1 MKFKYAKYILFA
13 TIVLVGVGLDQWT
26 KKIASDRLAT
36 SRPGSIQHAIVLD
49 VPESADGKTVEAYL
63 TDEFERNTAEE
74 VERIADRYVRTPD
87 GRYLRGDTKLEA
99 GQEIEVTNRD
109 VVIIPEYWDF
119 QYAEN
124 KGAAF
129 GMLADQNTEWRLPFF
144 IIVSLLAVGMI
155 IYILHGVPKGHWLIV
170 FGLSFIASGAVGN
183 FIDRVR
189 FGYVIDFNVWKY
201 TDAYRWPTFNIA
213 DSLICIGVALMVIEL
228 IRDAFRDHPEE
239 DTDEEAAP
247 DAEPAT

>member
-1 MKFKYAKYILFA
+1 MKFKYAKYVLFA
-13 TIVLVGVGLDQWT
+13 VIVLVGVGLDQWT
-26 KKIASDRLAT
+26 KQIAADRLAT
-36 SRPGSIQHAIVLD
+36 SRPGSIQHHIVLD
-49 VPESADGKTVEAYL
+49 VPESADGKTVEDYL
-63 TDEFERNTAEE
+63 SEEFTRNTAEE
-74 VERIADRYVRTPD
+74 IDKIADRYVRTPE
-87 GRYLRGDTKLEA
+87 GRYLRSDTKLEA
-99 GQEIEVTNRD
+99 GQEIEVTNRE

-129 GMLADQNTEWRLPFF
+129 GILSDQDSSWRLPFF

-155 IYILHGVPKGHWLIV
+155 IYILHGVPRGHWLIV
-170 FGLSFIASGAVGN
+170 FGLSFIASGAIGN

-189 FGYVIDFNVWKY
+189 FGYVIDFIVWKY

-213 DSLICIGVALMVIEL
+213 DSLICIGVALMIIEL
-228 IRDAFRDHPEE
+228 IRDAFREHPDE
-239 DTDEEAAP
+239 DADEL

>member
-1 MKFKYAKYILFA
+1 MKFKYAKYVLFA

-26 KKIASDRLAT
+26 KQIASDRLAT
-36 SRPGSIQHAIVLD
+36 SWPGSIQHVIVLD
-49 VPESADGKTVEAYL
+49 VPKSADGKTVESYL
-63 TDEFERNTAEE
+63 TEEFERNSSEE
-74 VERIADRYVRTPD
+74 IEKIANRYVRTPD

-129 GMLADQNTEWRLPFF
+129 GMLADQDSEWRLPFF

-155 IYILHGVPKGHWLIV
+155 IYILYGVPRGHWLIV

-189 FGYVIDFNVWKY
+189 FGYVIDFIVWKY

-228 IRDAFRDHPEE
+228 IRDAFREYPEE
-239 DTDEEAAP
+239 EQEEAE
-247 DAEPAT
+247 AEPAT